1 MMSKRMRELNDKIR
15 NALYGTEIRSA
26 FVEAFTFVDRANNF
40 RIILLIIQCLVLIM
54 LNKKS
59 IFLKSFTLRMN
70 KKR

>member
-26 FVEAFTFVDRANNF
+26 IVEAFTFVDRANNF

-59 IFLKSFTLRMN
+59 IFWKSFTLRMN

>member
-26 FVEAFTFVDRANNF
+26 IVEAFTFVDRANNF

-59 IFLKSFTLRMN
+59 IYLNSFTLRMN

>member
-1 MMSKRMRELNDKIR
+1 MMSKRMRELNNKIR

-26 FVEAFTFVDRANNF
+26 IVEAFTFVDRANNF

-59 IFLKSFTLRMN
+59 IFWKSFTLRMN

>member
-26 FVEAFTFVDRANNF
+26 IVEAFTFVDRANNF

>member
-40 RIILLIIQCLVLIM
+40 RIILLI
-54 LNKKS
+54 
-59 IFLKSFTLRMN
+59 
-70 KKR
+70 

>member
-26 FVEAFTFVDRANNF
+26 IVEAFTFVDRANNF

-54 LNKKS
+54 LNKKAFS
-59 IFLKSFTLRMN
+59 GRVLL
-70 KKR
+70 

>member
-1 MMSKRMRELNDKIR
+1 MRELNDKIR

-26 FVEAFTFVDRANNF
+26 IVEAFTFVDRANNF

>member
-1 MMSKRMRELNDKIR
+1 MMSKRMRELNNKIR

-26 FVEAFTFVDRANNF
+26 IVEAFTFVDWANNF

-59 IFLKSFTLRMN
+59 IFWKSFTLRMN